1 MVHFYQSTAGG
12 EVQVGPRKGT
22 KFFDGFRS
30 LFLRRN
36 SKPPETGPQNP
47 LPIVSSDSVEVHFS
61 PRAPIADPEP
71 LSEPS
76 SLVITETTSSSA
88 GPQHTTNNALSPS
101 IGYRTVTIHL
111 PHHGNNRYDIRGSSS
126 ARVKPCE
133 LPLPKDTQ
141 EQRKKVTVKSVKRR
155 SFGKRINNLWSNFGL
170 LRSSEKIVEFANGHA
185 AFQHVRDNLT
195 DLNGRTEANETD
207 LVFLQGILAN
217 PAVTQ
222 LIKIQDKLEEAPAPL
237 RPARVDNVPLLKEVI
252 DRCSLSRN
260 PHARELA
267 RIFRYPHFRALL
279 DAHDEIGEA
288 QLEKLK
294 QQPAQ
299 PALLT
304 PASPSSTP
312 VSSISAKG
320 GGYINGGASELVDG
334 SGSSAAELL
343 PAMPGETIKMV
354 GIRRNPDEPL
364 GLTVEVDEHDQLVV
378 ARIIAGGMI
387 DRQGLLHPGDVILEV
402 NGVAV
407 TTPEE
412 LQSEISRAKESV
424 TLKIGPSL
432 EEEMK
437 SARITMTGG
446 QCYMRALFDYDPNED
461 NLLPCKEIGLSFL
474 RGDILQIINVK
485 DPNWWQAKHAGEEG
499 PTGLI
504 PSQELE
510 ERRQAYVPPE
520 ADFVHKIGICGT
532 RVSKKKRKILYKTK
546 QNGEFDKA
554 DLMLYEEV
562 TKMPPFKRKTL
573 VLVGVAG
580 VGRRTLKNRL
590 INSDPD
596 KFGSVL
602 PHTSRQPR
610 PLEESGK
617 AYWFTDR
624 EEMEQDIRENKFLE
638 FGEHHGNLYGTHL
651 DSIRDVIR
659 QGKMCVLDCSPAAL
673 KILHNSPEFMPFV
686 VFIAAPGMEQLKL
699 LYSERRSASGSTRNL
714 HFDRQ
719 SSIRFSSRRAK
730 TLESLA
736 SLYEDDDLISAVEE
750 SALLQR
756 KYDKYLDMIVV
767 NEDFD
772 DTFRQVTEALEQL
785 THEHQWVPVNWIY

>member
-1 MVHFYQSTAGG
+1 MVRFG
-12 EVQVGPRKGT
+12 K
-22 KFFDGFRS
+22 K
-30 LFLRRN
+30 
-36 SKPPETGPQNP
+36 
-47 LPIVSSDSVEVHFS
+47 
-61 PRAPIADPEP
+61 
-71 LSEPS
+71 
-76 SLVITETTSSSA
+76 ETTDKRQLLASMSSM
-88 GPQHTTNNALSPS
+88 H
-101 IGYRTVTIHL
+101 
-111 PHHGNNRYDIRGSSS
+111 YDSS
-126 ARVKPCE
+126 KQI
-133 LPLPKDTQ
+133 D
-141 EQRKKVTVKSVKRR
+141 
-155 SFGKRINNLWSNFGL
+155 N
-170 LRSSEKIVEFANGHA
+170 A
-185 AFQHVRDNLT
+185 AFQHVRENLS
-195 DLNGRTEANETD
+195 DLNGRPEANETD

-222 LIKIQDKLEEAPAPL
+222 LIKIQDKLEEVPAPL
-237 RPARVDNVPLLKEVI
+237 RPVRVDNAPLLKEVI

-279 DAHDEIGEA
+279 EAHDEIGVT
-288 QLEKLK
+288 QLAKLSH
-294 QQPAQ
+294 PST
-299 PALLT
+299 T
-304 PASPSSTP
+304 PQSTTGSPSLGSRTP
-312 VSSISAKG
+312 SASVTVL
-320 GGYINGGASELVDG
+320 NGAKDKPGHTNGHTDDAVDDGAS
-334 SGSSAAELL
+334 
-343 PAMPGETIKMV
+343 AMPGETIKMV

-364 GLTVEVDEHDQLVV
+364 GLTVEVDEHNQLVV

-402 NGVAV
+402 NGVPV

-412 LQSEISRAKESV
+412 LQGEISLAKESV
-424 TLKIGPSL
+424 TLKIGPSV

-437 SARITMTGG
+437 SARITMAGG
-446 QCYMRALFDYDPNED
+446 QVKNGRNLDTGKKLTCYMRALFDYDPNED

-485 DPNWWQAKHAGEEG
+485 DPNWWQAKHAGEDG

-532 RVSKKKRKILYKTK
+532 RISKKKRKILYKTK
-546 QNGEFDKA
+546 QNSEFDKA

-624 EEMEQDIRENKFLE
+624 EDMEEEIRENKFLE
-638 FGEHHGNLYGTHL
+638 FGEHNGNLYGTHL

-659 QGKMCVLDCSPAAL
+659 QGKMCVLDCSPASL
-673 KILHNSPEFMPFV
+673 KTLHNSPEFMPFV
-686 VFIAAPGMEQLKL
+686 VFVAAPGMEQLKL
-699 LYSERRSASGSTRNL
+699 LYSERRSANGSTRNL
-714 HFDRQ
+714 H
-719 SSIRFSSRRAK
+719 
-730 TLESLA
+730 
-736 SLYEDDDLISAVEE
+736 DDDLISAVEE

-756 KYDKYLDMIVV
+756 KYDKYLDMVIV

-785 THEHQWVPVNWIY
+785 SHEHQWVPVNWIY

>member
-1 MVHFYQSTAGG
+1 MDSMHRYGST
-12 EVQVGPRKGT
+12 KL
-22 KFFDGFRS
+22 D
-30 LFLRRN
+30 N
-36 SKPPETGPQNP
+36 
-47 LPIVSSDSVEVHFS
+47 
-61 PRAPIADPEP
+61 
-71 LSEPS
+71 
-76 SLVITETTSSSA
+76 
-88 GPQHTTNNALSPS
+88 
-101 IGYRTVTIHL
+101 
-111 PHHGNNRYDIRGSSS
+111 
-126 ARVKPCE
+126 
-133 LPLPKDTQ
+133 
-141 EQRKKVTVKSVKRR
+141 
-155 SFGKRINNLWSNFGL
+155 
-170 LRSSEKIVEFANGHA
+170 A
-185 AFQHVRDNLT
+185 AFQHVRENLT
-195 DLNGRTEANETD
+195 DLNGRPEANDTD

-222 LIKIQDKLEEAPAPL
+222 LIKIQDKLEEVPAPL
-237 RPARVDNVPLLKEVI
+237 RPVRVDNAPLLKEVI

-279 DAHDEIGEA
+279 EAHDEIGET

-294 QQPAQ
+294 HPPAVAA
-299 PALLT
+299 PSST
-304 PASPSSTP
+304 SPTGSSPGSNGHGPHSPSS
-312 VSSISAKG
+312 
-320 GGYINGGASELVDG
+320 ASEIDG
-334 SGSSAAELL
+334 SGVELFTIND
-343 PAMPGETIKMV
+343 MPGETIKMV

-364 GLTVEVDEHDQLVV
+364 GLTVEVDEHNQLVV

-402 NGVAV
+402 NGVPV

-412 LQSEISRAKESV
+412 LQGEISVAKESV
-424 TLKIGPSL
+424 TLKIGPSI

-437 SARITMTGG
+437 SARITMAGG
-446 QCYMRALFDYDPNED
+446 QVKNGRNLDSGKKLTCYMRALFDYDPNED
-461 NLLPCKEIGLSFL
+461 NLLPCKEIGLSFM

-532 RVSKKKRKILYKTK
+532 RISKKKRKILYKTK

-617 AYWFTDR
+617 AYWFSDR
-624 EEMEQDIRENKFLE
+624 EDMEEEIRENHFLE
-638 FGEHHGNLYGTHL
+638 FGEHNGNLYGTHL

-673 KILHNSPEFMPFV
+673 KTLHNSPEFMPFV
-686 VFIAAPGMEQLKL
+686 VFVAAPGMEQLKL

-719 SSIRFSSRRAK
+719 SSIRYSSRRAK

-756 KYDKYLDMIVV
+756 KYDKYLDMVVV

-785 THEHQWVPVNWIY
+785 SHEHQWVPVNWIY

>member
-1 MVHFYQSTAGG
+1 MVHLYQTTTAPQPSPKT
-12 EVQVGPRKGT
+12 VTKPASFMASLKGL
-22 KFFDGFRS
+22 FFRT
-30 LFLRRN
+30 N
-36 SKPPETGPQNP
+36 QSKPSTEGPNTRP
-47 LPIVSSDSVEVHFS
+47 KSLWTRSSA
-61 PRAPIADPEP
+61 PQAPIASPESG
-71 LSEPS
+71 SEPS
-76 SLVITETTSSSA
+76 SLVLPRVPEAPIQPLTV
-88 GPQHTTNNALSPS
+88 H
-101 IGYRTVTIHL
+101 RTVTIQL
-111 PHHGNNRYDIRGSSS
+111 PHHGDNRYDIRSETGGKDRRR
-126 ARVKPCE
+126 AKAAVKP
-133 LPLPKDTQ
+133 
-141 EQRKKVTVKSVKRR
+141 VKRR

-185 AFQHVRDNLT
+185 AFQHVRENLT
-195 DLNGRTEANETD
+195 DLNGRSEANETD

-237 RPARVDNVPLLKEVI
+237 HPVRVDNAPLLKEVI

-279 DAHDEIGEA
+279 EAHDEIGET

-294 QQPAQ
+294 HPPTSATSSPGGNSQYHQ
-299 PALLT
+299 
-304 PASPSSTP
+304 ASPSSET
-312 VSSISAKG
+312 
-320 GGYINGGASELVDG
+320 VDG
-334 SGSSAAELL
+334 SGVELL
-343 PAMPGETIKMV
+343 TINDMPGETIKMV

-364 GLTVEVDEHDQLVV
+364 GLTVEVDEHNQLVV

-402 NGVAV
+402 NGVPV

-412 LQSEISRAKESV
+412 LQGEISVAKESV
-424 TLKIGPSL
+424 TLKIGPSV

-437 SARITMTGG
+437 SARITMAGG

-485 DPNWWQAKHAGEEG
+485 DPNWWQAKHAGEDG

-532 RVSKKKRKILYKTK
+532 RISKKKRKILYKTK
-546 QNGEFDKA
+546 QNSEFDKA

-624 EEMEQDIRENKFLE
+624 EEMEQEIRENKFLE
-638 FGEHHGNLYGTHL
+638 FGEHNGNLYGTHL

-673 KILHNSPEFMPFV
+673 KTLHNSPEFMPFV
-686 VFIAAPGMEQLKL
+686 LFIAAPGMEQLKL

-756 KYDKYLDMIVV
+756 KYDKYLDMVIV

-785 THEHQWVPVNWIY
+785 SHEHQWVPVNWIY

>member
-446 QCYMRALFDYDPNED
+446 QVKNGRNLDTGKKLTCYMRALFDYDPNED

-714 HFDRQ
+714 H
-719 SSIRFSSRRAK
+719 
-730 TLESLA
+730 
-736 SLYEDDDLISAVEE
+736 DDDLISAVEE

>member
-1 MVHFYQSTAGG
+1 MHY
-12 EVQVGPRKGT
+12 
-22 KFFDGFRS
+22 
-30 LFLRRN
+30 
-36 SKPPETGPQNP
+36 
-47 LPIVSSDSVEVHFS
+47 DS
-61 PRAPIADPEP
+61 AKQID
-71 LSEPS
+71 
-76 SLVITETTSSSA
+76 
-88 GPQHTTNNALSPS
+88 N
-101 IGYRTVTIHL
+101 
-111 PHHGNNRYDIRGSSS
+111 
-126 ARVKPCE
+126 
-133 LPLPKDTQ
+133 
-141 EQRKKVTVKSVKRR
+141 
-155 SFGKRINNLWSNFGL
+155 
-170 LRSSEKIVEFANGHA
+170 A

-195 DLNGRTEANETD
+195 ERNGRSEANETD

-222 LIKIQDKLEEAPAPL
+222 LIKIQDKLEEAPAAL
-237 RPARVDNVPLLKEVI
+237 RPARVENAPLLKEVI

-279 DAHDEIGEA
+279 EAHDEIGETLL
-288 QLEKLK
+288 QN
-294 QQPAQ
+294 PAQ
-299 PALLT
+299 ST
-304 PASPSSTP
+304 PSPSPSSTAAAQ
-312 VSSISAKG
+312 VAGQLSSSNGNG
-320 GGYINGGASELVDG
+320 GGSELVDG
-334 SGSSAAELL
+334 ATSAELL
-343 PAMPGETIKMV
+343 VGGEMPGETIKMV

-364 GLTVEVDEHDQLVV
+364 GLTVEVDEHEQLVV

-402 NGVAV
+402 NGVPV

-412 LQSEISRAKESV
+412 LQGEISQAKESV

-437 SARITMTGG
+437 SARLTMAGG
-446 QCYMRALFDYDPNED
+446 QVKNGRNLDTGKKLTCYMRALFDYDPNED

-485 DPNWWQAKHAGEEG
+485 DPNWWQAKHAGEDG

-532 RVSKKKRKILYKTK
+532 RISKKKRKILYKTK
-546 QNGEFDKA
+546 QNSEFDKA

-590 INSDPD
+590 INSDLD

-617 AYWFTDR
+617 AYWFSDR
-624 EEMEQDIRENKFLE
+624 EEMEQEIRENKFLE
-638 FGEHHGNLYGTHL
+638 FGEHNGNLYGTHL

-673 KILHNSPEFMPFV
+673 KTLHNSPEFMPFV

-719 SSIRFSSRRAK
+719 SSIRYSSRRAK

-756 KYDKYLDMIVV
+756 KYDKYLDMVIV

-785 THEHQWVPVNWIY
+785 SHEHQWVPVNWIY